1 LGPNKPPYNILQFAT
16 SSLGFK
22 HSSETRA
29 KMRERLLIPDNN
41 PRLKGEAHPNFN
53 KKGDLSQMWGKK
65 LSAETRG
72 LLSLNHMSPVALF
85 DANRVYILTFKNKKQ
100 LSEFVGCGISTLT
113 RCLAS
118 LLKKKYF
125 CKKV

>member
-1 LGPNKPPYNILQFAT
+1 MGPNNPPYNILQFAT

-53 KKGDLSQMWGKK
+53 KKGDLS
-65 LSAETRG
+65 
-72 LLSLNHMSPVALF
+72 HM
-85 DANRVYILTFKNKKQ
+85 
-100 LSEFVGCGISTLT
+100 
-113 RCLAS
+113 
-118 LLKKKYF
+118 
-125 CKKV
+125 